1 VAESV
6 AEPAPALARA
16 RPTAPDGRGAAAYA
30 AATARR
36 IEGCPN
42 RLPAPARAGRPPLLF
57 PPEEAPHEV
66 GHEPADRPDRLAIP
80 MIGVPMLL
88 DRHIEAS
95 RAAAAA
101 AAVRRAHDMPFGAAV
116 RPDGTT
122 RFRLWAPAE
131 ERVRLALEGGAD
143 EAPLAMAPAGDGW
156 HELVTDR
163 AAPGARY
170 RFELG
175 DGARVPDPA
184 SRHQPEDV
192 HGPSEVVD
200 PRAYAWADGGW
211 RGRPWHEAVL
221 YELHVGTFT
230 PEGTFR
236 AAIGR
241 LDHLAGLGVTAI
253 ELMPVADFPGRRNW
267 GYDGVLLYAPD
278 SAYGRPEDLKALVDA
293 AHARGLMVFLDVVY
307 NHFGPDGNY
316 FSDYAPLFTDR
327 HRTPWGAAID
337 YDGARSG
344 PVREFMVHNALYWL
358 EEFHF
363 DGLRLDAVHAIVD
376 DGPRHLL
383 AELAER
389 VRSRLGPT
397 GRRVHLVLENDA
409 NQARWLARDPE
420 GRARWYEAQWADDL
434 HHGLH
439 VAATGESA
447 GYYAD
452 YHGDLGRLGRA
463 LAEGFAYQ
471 GDPSAFKGGEPRGEP
486 SGHLP
491 PTAFVG
497 FLQNHDQVGN
507 RAFGDRIAALAPAE
521 AVRAVAALYLLSPA
535 VPMLFMGEEWG
546 SDQPFPFF
554 CDFGPELAEAVRKGR
569 REEFAGFPEFGDPA
583 SRERIPDPTAPGT
596 FEGARLDWAAPGR
609 EPHAG
614 WLGWYREVLRARRE
628 RIVPLVPDIAGGA
641 GSYEVLGPAVLRV
654 SWRLPGG
661 RALTVRANLSAEPAG
676 GEGLRVPEG
685 EVVWREGGGG
695 EGGVA
700 PSARLG
706 PWEVV
711 WWLAGPGALDR
722 PAERAV
728 VEAG

>member
-1 VAESV
+1 VWAPRAESV
-6 AEPAPALARA
+6 AVRVEDREHVLADEGFGVRAAEVDAL
-16 RPTAPDGRGAAAYA
+16 PGEDYA
-30 AATARR
+30 
-36 IEGCPN
+36 
-42 RLPAPARAGRPPLLF
+42 F
-57 PPEEAPHEV
+57 V
-66 GHEPADRPDRLAIP
+66 VDGHEL
-80 MIGVPMLL
+80 
-88 DRHIEAS
+88 
-95 RAAAAA
+95 
-101 AAVRRAHDMPFGAAV
+101 
-116 RPDGTT
+116 
-122 RFRLWAPAE
+122 
-131 ERVRLALEGGAD
+131 
-143 EAPLAMAPAGDGW
+143 
-156 HELVTDR
+156 
-163 AAPGARY
+163 
-170 RFELG
+170 
-175 DGARVPDPA
+175 PDPA
-184 SRHQPEDV
+184 TRWQPHGLRGRSRILDTGAFEWHDQ
-192 HGPSEVVD
+192 
-200 PRAYAWADGGW
+200 GW
-211 RGRPWHEAVL
+211 RTPALEELVV

-230 PEGTFR
+230 REGTFD
-236 AAIGR
+236 AAIP
-241 LDHLAGLGVTAI
+241 HLPALRELGITAI
-253 ELMPVADFPGRRNW
+253 ELMPVAEFPGRHGW
-267 GYDGVLLYAPD
+267 GYDGVYLSAAH
-278 SAYGRPEDLKALVDA
+278 SAYGGPLGLQRLVDA
-293 AHARGLMVFLDVVY
+293 AHQAGLAVILDVVY
-307 NHFGPDGNY
+307 NHVGASGAQALEAFGPYFTGKHSTFWGKAMNY
-316 FSDYAPLFTDR
+316 DDE
-327 HRTPWGAAID
+327 D
-337 YDGARSG
+337 CD
-344 PVREFMVHNALYWL
+344 PVREWVLQSAEQWILD
-358 EEFHF
+358 FHL

-569 REEFAGFPEFGDPA
+569 REEFARFPEFSDPA

-628 RIVPLVPDIAGGA
+628 RIVPLVPSIAGGA

-676 GEGLRVPEG
+676 GEGLRAPEG

-695 EGGVA
+695 EGGAA
-700 PSARLG
+700 PSGGLG

-722 PAERAV
+722 PAERTGA
-728 VEAG
+728 EAG